1 MGNTQRP
8 EQCSPQLAKGLLY
21 NTHLIFTCIKLG
33 TLPTLPLKSSWH
45 MYEADVIVQA
55 KKLKL
60 REEYLLYCY
69 FLTEQPL
76 SRTLPVVTTGGAGT
90 GTT

>member
-1 MGNTQRP
+1 
-8 EQCSPQLAKGLLY
+8 
-21 NTHLIFTCIKLG
+21 
-33 TLPTLPLKSSWH
+33 